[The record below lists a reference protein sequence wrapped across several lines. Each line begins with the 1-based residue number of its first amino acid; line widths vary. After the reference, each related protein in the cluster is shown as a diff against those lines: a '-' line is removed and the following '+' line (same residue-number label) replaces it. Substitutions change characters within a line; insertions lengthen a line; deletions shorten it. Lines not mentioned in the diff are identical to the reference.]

1 MSAEAEEL
9 YNLGFKDGMEQ
20 GMKKGIKIS
29 IKLNQANNKEAAVM
43 RMLQDKLPVEKIVV
57 YQNMSVDEVRKI
69 EAQML
74 AEV

>member
-9 YNLGFKDGMEQ
+9 YNLGIEDGME
-20 GMKKGIKIS
+20 KGAAQS
-29 IKLNQANNKEAAVM
+29 TTAAVI
-43 RMLQDKLPVEKIVV
+43 RMLQDKLPVEKIAV